1 MELKKIKW
9 IGSFMRRKGRKL
21 SQRQQDAMD
30 NFFSSIEIIAIE
42 GEPLAISDMFPD
54 TAHNETC
61 LEIGLGYGEHLYN
74 QAQIYPNRNYIGC
87 EPYINGVASVTAN
100 IQDYNIKN
108 IRLFTDDA
116 RIILEKLSDNSI
128 DKTYLLFPDPWPK
141 QRQHH
146 KRLISEQ
153 TLNMLSSIMK
163 PNAEFFMA
171 TDCDNYAK
179 WMIEHI
185 EAHHDFS
192 WAKNG
197 KSRVTEEFDN
207 WVITRYQQKAHDK
220 GDFEISFLRFVRNE

>member
-1 MELKKIKW
+1 MELKKTKW
-9 IGSFMRRKGRKL
+9 IGSFMRRKGRRL

-30 NFFSSIEIIAIE
+30 NFFPSIEINAKE

-54 TAHNETC
+54 TPNNETC

-74 QAQIYPNRNYIGC
+74 QAKIHPNRNYIGC

-100 IQDYNIKN
+100 IQDDGMKN

-116 RIILEKLSDNSI
+116 RIILEKLPENSI
-128 DKTYLLFPDPWPK
+128 DKIYLLFPDPWPK
-141 QRQHH
+141 KRQNH
-146 KRLISEQ
+146 KRLVSEA
-153 TLNMLSSIMK
+153 TLNMLSRILK

-171 TDCDNYAK
+171 TDCDDYAS
-179 WMIEHI
+179 WMMEHI
-185 EAHHDFS
+185 EAHPNYD

-197 KSRVTEEFDN
+197 KEQITTKFDN

-220 GDFEISFLRFVRNE
+220 GDFEISFLRFVRKG